1 MQNLQEIM
9 TTVEKGKGKLIE
21 SQIEKSLADGI
32 EPENILEAM
41 IQAMDNV
48 GDRFSKDEIFMPEML
63 VAAKAMKKGVEVL
76 KPVLSTETEAVKVK
90 CVIGTVEGDI
100 HDIGKNLVGMM
111 LESAGFEVVDLGV
124 DVPKEKF
131 MEQGKDADLI
141 CCSALLTNTMPALQ
155 ETVSFLKNAFRK
167 KVMVGGAPITADFAD
182 QIGADGYAADAAG
195 AVTRAKELLEL

>member
-63 VAAKAMKKGVEVL
+63 VTAKAMKKGVEVL

-90 CVIGTVEGDI
+90 CVIGTV
-100 HDIGKNLVGMM
+100 
-111 LESAGFEVVDLGV
+111 
-124 DVPKEKF
+124 
-131 MEQGKDADLI
+131 
-141 CCSALLTNTMPALQ
+141 T
-155 ETVSFLKNAFRK
+155 
-167 KVMVGGAPITADFAD
+167 
-182 QIGADGYAADAAG
+182 
-195 AVTRAKELLEL
+195 

>member
-131 MEQGKDADLI
+131 MEQGKDADLS
-141 CCSALLTNTMPALQ
+141 CCSALMTNTMPALQ
-155 ETVSFLKNAFRK
+155 ETVSVLKNAFRK
-167 KVMVGGAPITADFAD
+167 KVMVGGAQITADFAD

-195 AVTRAKELLEL
+195 AVTRAKELLEI